1 MTDQEKLRLAYTE
14 ALAQLRLHPS
24 LIWTRA
30 NFFLLVDSGLVAFAV
45 SRSPDSWPG
54 SPLVL
59 PIVGI
64 FLSSIWIWVNVAG
77 QRLQRQWRKV
87 VIEIEEELFR
97 AGECGSKID
106 GPLTRAARSAKEGSS
121 LIVSITTALIVL
133 SISFVLCWLYFLL
146 IAARTVCGT
155 S

>member
-30 NFFLLVDSGLVAFAV
+30 NFFLLVHSGLVAFAA
-45 SRSPDSWPG
+45 SRSPDAWPG

-59 PIVGI
+59 PLVGI
-64 FLSSIWIWVNVAG
+64 FLSAIWTWVNVAG
-77 QRLQRQWRKV
+77 QRLQRQWRKI
-87 VIEIEEELFR
+87 VIEIEEELFP
-97 AGECGSKID
+97 AGESGSKIA
-106 GPLTRAARSAKEGSS
+106 GPLTRAASTTKEGSAW
-121 LIVSITTALIVL
+121 IVSITTALIVL
-133 SISFVLCWLYFLL
+133 SVSFVFCWLYFLG